1 LNSKIIFFTVNLDG
15 SINFSRELGTK
26 REDFK
31 GHAEKQRKKSWEK
44 KLKYLNLQQELKYKK
59 Q

>member
-1 LNSKIIFFTVNLDG
+1 LYSKIIFFTLNLDG

-26 REDFK
+26 REDFES
-31 GHAEKQRKKSWEK
+31 HAKKQRKKSWEK